1 MATDTVIGTMD
12 KLVKLHRSLNSL
24 AEKKRTVIKEN
35 DTEALAGLLIEEQR
49 HIKAIE
55 QTDKE
60 RMKAAEQL
68 LASKGAPIRTAALT
82 ELEAWLPPEEAL
94 DLQDKREELM
104 AEMMKLKEEN
114 DLNQQLLRQSLQFI
128 SVSLDLFRPGMESF
142 NYEKP
147 AGVTAA
153 PGGKSLFNT
162 KT

>member
-1 MATDTVIGTMD
+1 MAAEQIISSMD

-24 AEKKRTVIKEN
+24 AEKKRAVIKEN
-35 DTEALAGLLIEEQR
+35 DTEALARLLIEEQR
-49 HIKAIE
+49 HIKAIG

-68 LASKGAPIRTAALT
+68 LAAKGAPSGTAA
-82 ELEAWLPPEEAL
+82 ELEAWLTPQEVQ
-94 DLQDKREELM
+94 DLQAKRDELM

-128 SVSLDLFRPGMESF
+128 SVSLDLFRPGMENF

-162 KT
+162 KA